1 MILKIYEDNSPD
13 GLVAGQN
20 QVIFCL
26 GFCVGT
32 GKRNASEL

>member
-13 GLVAGQN
+13 GLVADQN

-26 GFCVGT
+26 RFCVGT
-32 GKRNASEL
+32 GKKNPSVL